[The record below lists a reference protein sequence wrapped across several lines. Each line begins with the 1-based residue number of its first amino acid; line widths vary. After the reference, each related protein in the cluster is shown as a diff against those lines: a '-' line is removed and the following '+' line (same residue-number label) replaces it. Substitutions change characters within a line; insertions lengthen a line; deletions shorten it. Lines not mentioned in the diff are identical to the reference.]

1 VRPAAPSSD
10 LSRNA
15 DEGFCSSG
23 PVTLLVFQPLDAIA
37 QARDLGLH
45 RALQCCRCIGT
56 GVGAPGVA
64 HGNCHI
70 VLEVLHCRQHAL
82 HLLQQIRPQPG
93 LLALKVLQPLVD
105 LDKALVDLSK
115 ALVDLREALVDLGKA
130 PVDLGKALVDRL
142 EMARLLALDPVEAL
156 QNQVQYG
163 LAHTRHPCWL
173 AEPSLLPKP

>member
-1 VRPAAPSSD
+1 MRPAAPSSD

-115 ALVDLREALVDLGKA
+115 ALVDL
-130 PVDLGKALVDRL
+130 GKALVDRL